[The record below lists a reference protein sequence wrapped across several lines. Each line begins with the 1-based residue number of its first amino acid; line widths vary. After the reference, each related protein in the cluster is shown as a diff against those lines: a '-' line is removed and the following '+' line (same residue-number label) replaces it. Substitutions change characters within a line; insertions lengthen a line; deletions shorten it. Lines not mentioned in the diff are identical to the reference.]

1 MVHCGMTT
9 PLPLSPAADELEATD
24 GAPCPNCGSLLVRR
38 YCPDCGQR
46 RPGLADYSV
55 RAHLADFTDSVVSG
69 DGTVF
74 RTVRALLGRPG
85 GLTADHLAGRR
96 GRYLRPIQLFL
107 LVNLLLF
114 VTSPR
119 VPYFTYGLDNYRQ
132 FDPPPPALVNTLV
145 ERAAAERG
153 QTMEEY
159 TRDFD
164 ARVETLRKGLIIL
177 FAPALALL
185 LWFLSAF
192 RRSPAGVPR
201 RFGEHMVFAL
211 NGLAFIWVILTA
223 MGLIL
228 WLAPALPPA
237 TQSVAVVPLILALL
251 AWVPVYAVL
260 ALRRAYALPVVSAL
274 AATVVLGVY
283 FVVLLLAYRAL
294 MFFATFYSL

>member
-1 MVHCGMTT
+1 MTA
-9 PLPLSPAADELEATD
+9 PLPLSPAPDDAQAAD

-38 YCPDCGQR
+38 YCPDCGQQ
-46 RPGLADYSV
+46 RPGPADYSV
-55 RAHLADFTDSVVSG
+55 RAHVADLTDSVVSG

-74 RTVRALLGRPG
+74 RTVRTLLGRPG

-132 FDPPPPALVNTLV
+132 FDPPPPALVNALV

-153 QTMEEY
+153 QTMDAY

-164 ARVETLRKGLIIL
+164 ARVDTLRKGLIIL
-177 FAPALALL
+177 FAPALALF

-192 RRSPAGVPR
+192 RRSPPGVPR
-201 RFGEHMVFAL
+201 RFGEHLVFAL
-211 NGLAFIWVILTA
+211 NGLAFIWVILSVN
-223 MGLIL
+223 GLVM
-228 WLAPALPPA
+228 WMAPGLPPA
-237 TQSVAVVPLILALL
+237 ARSVAAFPLMLALL

-260 ALRRAYALPVVSAL
+260 AMRRAYALPVFGAL
-274 AATVVLGVY
+274 AATGVLGAW